1 MEYSL
6 FDENE
11 NNKII
16 CGTDEAGR
24 GPLAGPVVAAAVVL
38 PSDFPFELLNDSKKL
53 NEANRLKAEA
63 VIKEKAVAYAI
74 SVISHEEIDR
84 INILQASLLGMKK
97 SYEKVKDMTH
107 VDILLCDGNKTP
119 TVDCPVEAIVKG
131 DSKVPEIMAASILA
145 KNERDRI
152 MDEYAVKYPGYG
164 FEKHK
169 GYPTKAHYEA
179 IQKLGPTDI
188 HRKTFRLFKDKK
200 EDLEPTLF

>member
-1 MEYSL
+1 
-6 FDENE
+6 
-11 NNKII
+11 
-16 CGTDEAGR
+16 
-24 GPLAGPVVAAAVVL
+24 
-38 PSDFPFELLNDSKKL
+38 
-53 NEANRLKAEA
+53 
-63 VIKEKAVAYAI
+63 
-74 SVISHEEIDR
+74 
-84 INILQASLLGMKK
+84 
-97 SYEKVKDMTH
+97 MTH

-119 TVDCPVEAIVKG
+119 IVDCPVEAIVKG

-179 IQKLGPTDI
+179 IKKLGPTDI